1 MCATPPPGP
10 THTHCHTHTLSHTH
24 THTHTHL
31 LTLLDFSS
39 GLEGGL
45 AEVAIEVLHLLL
57 SHLLESPEDEV
68 GVNKEAVETFVRTMR
83 QDFPRE
89 RVPVVLAPLLYRE
102 QQDITEDRYKV
113 VFVVV

>member
-1 MCATPPPGP
+1 M
-10 THTHCHTHTLSHTH
+10 SV
-24 THTHTHL
+24 
-31 LTLLDFSS
+31 DFSS

-68 GVNKEAVETFVRTMR
+68 GVNADAVETFVRTMR
-83 QDFPRE
+83 QDFPRD

-102 QQDITEDRYKV
+102 QQDITEDRYREIYMSTV
-113 VFVVV
+113 YDSLHVWAVLIILWMLSC

>member
-1 MCATPPPGP
+1 M
-10 THTHCHTHTLSHTH
+10 
-24 THTHTHL
+24 
-31 LTLLDFSS
+31 SS

-57 SHLLESPEDEV
+57 SHLLESPQDEV
-68 GVNKEAVETFVRTMR
+68 GVNKEAIETFVRTMR

-102 QQDITEDRYKV
+102 QQDITEDRYMYGSV
-113 VFVVV
+113 LGEGRFYRCTTM

>member
-1 MCATPPPGP
+1 M
-10 THTHCHTHTLSHTH
+10 HTHALLSLSLSLCAPQSHTH
-24 THTHTHL
+24 SL
-31 LTLLDFSS
+31 SLSLSDFSS

-57 SHLLESPEDEV
+57 SHLLESPHEEV
-68 GVNKEAVETFVRTMR
+68 GVNKEAIETFVRTMR

-102 QQDITEDRYKV
+102 QQDITEDRYASRNV
-113 VFVVV
+113 DILLW

>member
-1 MCATPPPGP
+1 MY
-10 THTHCHTHTLSHTH
+10 TLYYTHTH
-24 THTHTHL
+24 THTHTCTH
-31 LTLLDFSS
+31 THTVAHTHHYLDFSS

-57 SHLLESPEDEV
+57 SHLLESPQDEV
-68 GVNKEAVETFVRTMR
+68 GVNKEAIETFVRTMR

-102 QQDITEDRYKV
+102 QRDITEDR
-113 VFVVV
+113 